1 MSSSIRPDEFSK
13 YAPRWVREGTSRPR
27 DALSLPPAPQ
37 LPKVVSEDPPWRGPS
52 PFDGD
57 VRQWRARQLAA
68 QHTGYEPEVVPDSS
82 LLLGRA
88 SMVERLFRIA
98 AVVVFAVIAM
108 GALGLVLF
116 PDAPRDALHGN
127 RAVVAAATQAPAPAT
142 SQRDKYAP
150 IVKSTSRVGVPDP
163 QPAEPARVASAAPAP
178 SAPVA
183 PTPSGQ
189 AANAVFAVASAD
201 PKAAFQVP
209 APVKPQQQP
218 VQAPQ
223 PAQAQ
228 PAPPPVVVQPV
239 AVQQPPQPAPAV
251 QSLAPQRVQSQRI
264 LSPDE
269 LDRLIGRGEAF
280 LEQGDVAA
288 ARLVLQRAA
297 EGRSARAALALGST
311 YDPNVLRKMGAVGVQ
326 PDPDQARSWYER
338 AAEFG
343 SGEATQRLT
352 ALAQLTR

>member
-1 MSSSIRPDEFSK
+1 
-13 YAPRWVREGTSRPR
+13 
-27 DALSLPPAPQ
+27 
-37 LPKVVSEDPPWRGPS
+37 
-52 PFDGD
+52 
-57 VRQWRARQLAA
+57 
-68 QHTGYEPEVVPDSS
+68 
-82 LLLGRA
+82 
-88 SMVERLFRIA
+88 
-98 AVVVFAVIAM
+98 
-108 GALGLVLF
+108 
-116 PDAPRDALHGN
+116 
-127 RAVVAAATQAPAPAT
+127 
-142 SQRDKYAP
+142 
-150 IVKSTSRVGVPDP
+150 
-163 QPAEPARVASAAPAP
+163 
-178 SAPVA
+178 
-183 PTPSGQ
+183 
-189 AANAVFAVASAD
+189 
-201 PKAAFQVP
+201 
-209 APVKPQQQP
+209 
-218 VQAPQ
+218 
-223 PAQAQ
+223 
-228 PAPPPVVVQPV
+228 
-239 AVQQPPQPAPAV
+239 APAV